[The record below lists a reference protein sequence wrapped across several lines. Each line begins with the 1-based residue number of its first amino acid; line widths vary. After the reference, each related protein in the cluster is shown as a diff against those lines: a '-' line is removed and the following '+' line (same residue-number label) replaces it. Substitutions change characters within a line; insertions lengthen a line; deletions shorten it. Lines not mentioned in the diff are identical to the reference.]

1 MRKEPVDQ
9 LTVRAAP
16 LDPVTI
22 TDQPHTLPHQPSP
35 GTPDLSVN
43 PPAPR
48 CGTSAVRA
56 CRRAEGRLTGIFF
69 SVIQK
74 KVVTP
79 NDFPSLEQLSAALLG
94 FVDRYNRPARPVQL
108 GIHRQRPARPHGPHQ
123 PPRAARRPSERIAAR
138 DRMTTPNELTG
149 LPT

>member
-79 NDFPSLEQLSAALLG
+79 GDFASLGQLSATLLG
-94 FVDRYNRPARPVQL
+94 FADRYNQTARPFSWKFTAADLHDLMDRISRHEQQEAPQ
-108 GIHRQRPARPHGPHQ
+108 GQ
-123 PPRAARRPSERIAAR
+123 PLPNAA
-138 DRMTTPNELTG
+138 
-149 LPT
+149 

>member
-79 NDFPSLEQLSAALLG
+79 DDFPSLEQLSAALLG
-94 FVDRYNRPARPVQL
+94 FVDRYNRP
-108 GIHRQRPARPHGPHQ
+108 
-123 PPRAARRPSERIAAR
+123 RAARRPSERIAAR
-138 DRMTTPNELTG
+138 DRMTTPDELTG